1 MTKEFSTTRRNF
13 LKGASMGAVAVAG
26 MAGLAGC
33 APQTKAETT
42 AGSDDLAATGETNG
56 SGNPD
61 WLGPEPEIADDAI
74 VETVDADVVVCGG
87 GCSGLFAACSAAEN
101 GAKTVMLEQFPKDS
115 GSGVRDDLAAYN
127 TRIQQQEG
135 SPLDPAEMGN
145 FMWQQASGYSNQP
158 LFNVW
163 AKESG
168 ETLDWYADRIEEA
181 GFKMKHQLVNPPAD
195 QERSFS
201 CCVGVDWGTEGI
213 EMGSTANNG
222 QYILNPY
229 AESIGVDCRWE
240 TKMVKCIKEGDRVT
254 GVIAQ
259 NADGDYIRFN
269 AAKGVILC
277 CGGYLGNPDMM
288 AALQPDI
295 EEVTVYNWTWP
306 GTNGDG
312 IKAGL
317 WAGAAKDPA
326 ASVSSWEQ
334 GLVPP
339 DMVVAE
345 AHDTAETLWTG
356 PLPYLRVN
364 LSGDR
369 FMNESSFFD
378 TLGHALQYQPGH
390 TAVQI
395 FDASWKEDAQQFN
408 VYGAH
413 RYFPY
418 DNGLASLFTIDY
430 VEETMNG
437 QIESGLI
444 VKADT
449 VEELAS
455 KIGVPADN
463 LKVTIDRYNELCDA
477 GKDEDF
483 GKPAYRMSKVDE
495 PPFYAA
501 RFAQQGSHTMDGL
514 IINEDMQVLDKDLS
528 VIPGLYAAGD
538 NSGCYLGIT
547 YLGNAA
553 GNAAG
558 RSVTFGRHAGRHAAQ
573 S

>member
-1 MTKEFSTTRRNF
+1 MTKEFNTTRRNF
-13 LKGASMGAVAVAG
+13 LKGAGVGAMGLAG
-26 MAGLAGC
+26 MAGLAAC
-33 APQTKAETT
+33 APQTSSVKGTEDAR
-42 AGSDDLAATGETNG
+42 AADGQLASTQGTYG
-56 SGNPD
+56 
-61 WLGPEPEIADDAI
+61 WLEPEPEIAEDDI

-87 GCSGLFAACSAAEN
+87 GTAGLFAACAAAEN
-101 GAKTVMLEQFPKDS
+101 GAKTVMLEQFAKDS

-135 SPLDPAEMGN
+135 SPLDPAEMGTY
-145 FMWQQASGYSNQP
+145 MWTQASGFSNQR

-163 AKESG
+163 VRESG
-168 ETLDWYADRIEEA
+168 EALDWYADRIEEA

-213 EMGSTANNG
+213 EMGSTENNG

-229 AESIGVDCRWE
+229 AESIGVDCHWE
-240 TKMVKCIKEGDRVT
+240 TKLVKCIKENGRVT
-254 GVIAQ
+254 GVIAE
-259 NADGDYIRFN
+259 NADGGYVRFN

-288 AALQPDI
+288 AAIQPDI
-295 EEVTVYNWTWP
+295 ESVTVYNWTWP

-317 WAGAAKDPA
+317 WAGAMMDPA
-326 ASVSSWEQ
+326 HSVSSWEQ

-339 DMVVAE
+339 DKTVAE
-345 AHDTAETLWTG
+345 AHDTNETFWLG
-356 PLPYLRVN
+356 PLPFLRVN
-364 LSGDR
+364 LNGER

-390 TAVQI
+390 TAVQV
-395 FDASWKEDAQQFN
+395 FDASWKEDAEQFN

-418 DNGLASLFTIDY
+418 DNGLAPLFTIDM
-430 VEETMNG
+430 VEEIMAP
-437 QIESGLI
+437 QIQDGLI
-444 VKADT
+444 VQADT
-449 VEELAS
+449 LEELAE
-455 KIGVPADN
+455 KIGVPGDN
-463 LKVTIDRYNELCDA
+463 LVATVTRYNELA
-477 GKDEDF
+477 EKGVDEDF
-483 GKPAYRMSKVDE
+483 GKKAYRMSKIDE

-514 IINEDMQVLDKDLS
+514 VINEDMQVLDENLEA
-528 VIPGLYAAGD
+528 IPGLYAAGD

>member
-1 MTKEFSTTRRNF
+1 MTMNLNRRSF
-13 LKGASMGAVAVAG
+13 LKTAGLSALGIAGAGT
-26 MAGLAGC
+26 LAGC
-33 APQTKAETT
+33 APAAPASQTAAD
-42 AGSDDLAATGETNG
+42 AGADSLAATD
-56 SGNPD
+56 SGPYP
-61 WLGPEPEIADDAI
+61 WLEPEPEIAADAI

-87 GCSGLFAACSAAEN
+87 GNSGLFAACAAAEE
-101 GAKTVMLEQFPKDS
+101 GAKTVMLEQFAKDS

-135 SPLDPAEMGN
+135 SLLDPAEMLHY
-145 FMWQQASGYSNQP
+145 MWTQASGFSNQR
-158 LFNVW
+158 LFRVW
-163 AKESG
+163 ADESG

-181 GFKMKHQLVNPPAD
+181 GYKMKHQLVNPPAD

-213 EMGSTANNG
+213 EMGSTENNG

-240 TKMVKCIKEGDRVT
+240 TKLVKCVKSDGRVT

-259 NADGDYIRFN
+259 NADGDYVQFN

-288 AALQPDI
+288 AAIQPDI
-295 EEVTVYNWTWP
+295 EKVTVYNWTWP

-317 WAGAAKDPA
+317 WAGAAMDPA
-326 ASVSSWEQ
+326 HSVSSWEQ

-339 DMVVAE
+339 DKTVAE
-345 AHDTAETLWTG
+345 AHDTAETFWLG
-356 PLPYLRVN
+356 PLPFLRVN
-364 LSGDR
+364 LDGQR
-369 FMNESSFFD
+369 FMNESSQFD

-390 TAVQI
+390 TAVQV
-395 FDASWKEDAQQFN
+395 FDSSWKEDAEQFN

-418 DNGLASLFTIDY
+418 DNGLAPLFTVDM
-430 VEETMNG
+430 VEEIMG
-437 QIESGLI
+437 PQIEDGLI
-444 VKADT
+444 ASADT
-449 VEELAS
+449 IEKLAE
-455 KIGVPADN
+455 KIGVPAEN
-463 LKVTIDRYNELCDA
+463 LGATVKRYNELCDKGA
-477 GKDEDF
+477 DEDF
-483 GKPAYRMSKVDE
+483 GKAAYRMSKIDE

-514 IINEDMQVLDKDLS
+514 VINEDMQVLDENME

-558 RSVTFGRHAGRHAAQ
+558 RSVTFGRHAGRHAAR

>member
-1 MTKEFSTTRRNF
+1 
-13 LKGASMGAVAVAG
+13 
-26 MAGLAGC
+26 
-33 APQTKAETT
+33 
-42 AGSDDLAATGETNG
+42 
-56 SGNPD
+56 
-61 WLGPEPEIADDAI
+61 
-74 VETVDADVVVCGG
+74 
-87 GCSGLFAACSAAEN
+87 
-101 GAKTVMLEQFPKDS
+101 
-115 GSGVRDDLAAYN
+115 
-127 TRIQQQEG
+127 
-135 SPLDPAEMGN
+135 
-145 FMWQQASGYSNQP
+145 
-158 LFNVW
+158 
-163 AKESG
+163 
-168 ETLDWYADRIEEA
+168 
-181 GFKMKHQLVNPPAD
+181 
-195 QERSFS
+195 
-201 CCVGVDWGTEGI
+201 
-213 EMGSTANNG
+213 
-222 QYILNPY
+222 
-229 AESIGVDCRWE
+229 
-240 TKMVKCIKEGDRVT
+240 
-254 GVIAQ
+254 
-259 NADGDYIRFN
+259 
-269 AAKGVILC
+269 
-277 CGGYLGNPDMM
+277 
-288 AALQPDI
+288 
-295 EEVTVYNWTWP
+295 
-306 GTNGDG
+306 
-312 IKAGL
+312 
-317 WAGAAKDPA
+317 
-326 ASVSSWEQ
+326 
-334 GLVPP
+334 
-339 DMVVAE
+339 MVVAE

-364 LSGDR
+364 LNGDR

-449 VEELAS
+449 IEELAS
-455 KIGVPADN
+455 KIGVPTDN
-463 LKVTIDRYNELCDA
+463 LKATIDRYNELCDA

-514 IINEDMQVLDKDLS
+514 IINENMQVLDKNLS